1 MKNQTTKFNK
11 SKLVAR
17 GMLVVFLMTTIFNL
31 VGCSLGYIGYNYYKT
46 METDGIH
53 SRPASIR
60 VKSKTNTFNIE
71 NLTLDLDIGVHRT
84 SFFGVMD
91 NSPKEQY
98 AFPSYNIGFAIY
110 ICDGQYENS
119 FPYYVDNLEN
129 IENHY
134 FIDEITEEE
143 AFTKEY
149 AYGGFGYN
157 HQRKIKIPRECLSEK
172 TGSIAIK
179 LANYYEFDEQSDGK
193 EFKYKFE
200 PDYSIYTIVLEY
212 EKMEDSLV
220 RITNFYE

>member
-11 SKLVAR
+11 SKLLAR
-17 GMLVVFLMTTIFNL
+17 VMLVVFLMTTIFNL

-110 ICDGQYENS
+110 ICDGQYKNS
-119 FPYYVDNLEN
+119 FPYCVDNLEN

-134 FIDEITEEE
+134 FIDEITEDE

-149 AYGGFGYN
+149 GYN
-157 HQRKIKIPRECLSEK
+157 IFNYNHKRELTIPSQYLTQNS
-172 TGSIAIK
+172 GIIAIK
-179 LANYYEFDEQSDGK
+179 LASYYEFGERRYD
-193 EFKYKFE
+193 FE